1 MLCLFG
7 LKRLCLCT
15 IYDKPAKQIDHR
27 ALKMMRKRKTVVA
40 KRVTP
45 KVMTGIPKSFGILN
59 DPLGNQME
67 SKLMEKEEAEQR
79 RCDRFWGQ
87 DKDLHDR
94 EIERK
99 LMAEEDACSLKTE
112 KWHETVAIQKRWDE
126 EYQRNVWFENR
137 SEAKYKEIERREYL
151 KFVNSSLSS
160 EEVIGFVWGHKGGG
174 ASLQSNQQE
183 SQGLVFSD
191 LSAIGKE
198 VALSLP
204 SAVGALHMSIHLD
217 GLQQSRAIVDEAST
231 AFKQTLRRINTQSA
245 DDGDA
250 AQPFKTNALAVSIIS
265 DAKKQ
270 QKKNAASPSKSTL
283 EGSDPAATAV
293 APAAPVPVPALDGH
307 ALHKWDQELMLQ
319 MAFMSLDKGGKG
331 SLTPE
336 EVAAVSF
343 DSGVHSLL
351 SFTVFWAT
359 IKKRNWKFF
368 QGMVAPG
375 EQITLHDWMR
385 TAQALSLEMAVPLRH
400 VRTQEEHD
408 EICRPAPGPGKRR
421 AVGVGAANVFSG
433 LPEREHRVSRVL
445 VEGDCVWALHNGG
458 VMWLPAVVKAVHF
471 TAPGSAKFGHNAH
484 RNTITHSP
492 YCYDLWYPLSQKE
505 LSKARTAMASRQLLA
520 LPSQVQAQRVQQEK
534 LMMMRL
540 SAEGENAASASMASV
555 ANFSKCLPPKPLA
568 DERKV
573 CAYAFDVR
581 KPNCFLPFFPP
592 FVYGKLLLFPM

>member
-1 MLCLFG
+1 
-7 LKRLCLCT
+7 
-15 IYDKPAKQIDHR
+15 
-27 ALKMMRKRKTVVA
+27 
-40 KRVTP
+40 
-45 KVMTGIPKSFGILN
+45 MTGIPKSFGILN

-112 KWHETVAIQKRWDE
+112 KWHETVAIQRRWDE

-151 KFVNSSLSS
+151 KFISSSLSS
-160 EEVIGFVWGHKGGG
+160 DEVIGFVWGKKSGS
-174 ASLQSNQQE
+174 ASIQSNQHE

-250 AQPFKTNALAVSIIS
+250 AQPFKTNALAASIIS

-270 QKKNAASPSKSTL
+270 QKKNTASPSKSTL
-283 EGSDPAATAV
+283 EGNDPPPAV
-293 APAAPVPVPALDGH
+293 PAAPVHIPALDGH

-319 MAFMSLDKGGKG
+319 MAFMSLDKGGTG
-331 SLTPE
+331 SLTHE

-343 DSGVHSLL
+343 ESGVHSLL

-359 IKKRNWKFF
+359 IKKRNWAFF
-368 QGMVAPG
+368 QGMRGQAQPG
-375 EQITLHDWMR
+375 QSGPSEQITLHDWMR
-385 TAQALSLEMAVPLRH
+385 TAQALSFEMAVPLRH
-400 VRTQEEHD
+400 VRTQEEHE
-408 EICRPAPGPGKRR
+408 EICRPAPGPGRRR

-433 LPEREHRVSRVL
+433 LPEREHRVSRIL

-471 TAPGSAKFGHNAH
+471 LPPASTKFGSNAH
-484 RNTITHSP
+484 RNTVTYSP

-505 LSKARTAMASRQLLA
+505 LTKARTAMVSLFYVLILEVVHLIMVPRFIFTLGLAAAAGAAQPGAGAARAAGEADDDAAGRGGRERRLREHGLRRQLQ
-520 LPSQVQAQRVQQEK
+520 QVPAAEAPGGREESVRLRLRCKFYRTLCPAHK
-534 LMMMRL
+534 L
-540 SAEGENAASASMASV
+540 
-555 ANFSKCLPPKPLA
+555 
-568 DERKV
+568 
-573 CAYAFDVR
+573 
-581 KPNCFLPFFPP
+581 
-592 FVYGKLLLFPM
+592 FVG